1 MAAHVLRL
9 RLALLF
15 GTLRGGRAHAARVI
29 AAVLILIAATVAACW
44 AMLTLRD
51 AVAVGVR
58 LVLRNH
64 VQQRRAARQQVLR
77 VLHRKP
83 CRCLVQQVVVVAAV
97 IVDVVPHLRD
107 CLRQRCIGLFQRR
120 LDELDAQMAAPS
132 FYANPRKAT
141 EVSREQ
147 QSLRRLVETHADY
160 ERVGRELAE
169 HAALLKDPSAD
180 AELRALAQQELPEL
194 QARHESLKQ
203 AVLLAMI
210 PPEPS
215 DSRNTVFEIRAGTG
229 GDEASLFA
237 AELYRAYVRYAE
249 SQGWKIQPM
258 SSSAS
263 DRGGLKEVI
272 FLVTGS
278 DVYKQLKYESGVH
291 RVQRIPV
298 TEANGRIHTSTVT
311 VAVLPEAEEVDVQI
325 DPQDLEITVMRASG
339 PGGQGVNTTDSAVR
353 LVHKPSGLMVYCAD
367 DRSQIK
373 NKARA
378 MAVLRSRLLKIKEEE
393 EQAKYAAQ
401 RRGQIGTGG
410 RSERI
415 RTYNFPQNR
424 MTDHRIGL
432 TLYSLPAV
440 MEGQFE
446 PIIEALQRADFEEKL
461 AALTGGPVPVRARA
475 SDDD

>member
-1 MAAHVLRL
+1 MDQLPDI
-9 RLALLF
+9 
-15 GTLRGGRAHAARVI
+15 T
-29 AAVLILIAATVAACW
+29 
-44 AMLTLRD
+44 
-51 AVAVGVR
+51 
-58 LVLRNH
+58 
-64 VQQRRAARQQVLR
+64 
-77 VLHRKP
+77 
-83 CRCLVQQVVVVAAV
+83 
-97 IVDVVPHLRD
+97 
-107 CLRQRCIGLFQRR
+107 LFQRR

-160 ERVGRELAE
+160 ERVGRELGE
-169 HAALLKDPSAD
+169 HAVLLGDPAAD
-180 AELRALAQQELPEL
+180 TELRELARQELPEL
-194 QARHESLKQ
+194 EARRGRLKQ
-203 AVLLAMI
+203 AVLQAMI
-210 PPEPS
+210 PPEAA

-237 AELYRAYVRYAE
+237 AELHRAYVRYAE
-249 SQGWKIQPM
+249 GRGWKIQPM

-263 DRGGLKEVI
+263 ERGGLKEVI
-272 FLVTGS
+272 FLITGS

-325 DPQDLEITVMRASG
+325 DPQDLEISVMRASG

-378 MAVLRSRLLKIKEEE
+378 MAVLRSRLLKLKEDE

-432 TLYSLPAV
+432 TLYSLPAI
-440 MEGQFE
+440 MEGGFD

-461 AALTGGPVPVRARA
+461 AALTGGPVPVRARS